1 MSGGGTPSWVCLV
14 EAITARVLV
23 YCSDELTL
31 SAHGVNAAATD
42 PPLAWANTTER
53 LHALVATRDGRHLVT
68 GGEKGAVVVRCTHN
82 LSPWARYDGPGPAIT
97 SLFVT
102 PEECL
107 IAGMA
112 DGRLAVWA
120 PVVAG

>member
-1 MSGGGTPSWVCLV
+1 MNPRFKPLLSSST
-14 EAITARVLV
+14 
-23 YCSDELTL
+23 CSRY
-31 SAHGVNAAATD
+31 VQ
-42 PPLAWANTTER
+42 
-53 LHALVATRDGRHLVT
+53 

-82 LSPWARYDGPGPAIT
+82 LAPWARYDGPGPAIT
-97 SLFVT
+97 ALRVT

>member
-1 MSGGGTPSWVCLV
+1 MLRRY
-14 EAITARVLV
+14 A
-23 YCSDELTL
+23 
-31 SAHGVNAAATD
+31 
-42 PPLAWANTTER
+42 
-53 LHALVATRDGRHLVT
+53 T

-97 SLFVT
+97 ALWVT

-120 PVVAG
+120 PVVAGA